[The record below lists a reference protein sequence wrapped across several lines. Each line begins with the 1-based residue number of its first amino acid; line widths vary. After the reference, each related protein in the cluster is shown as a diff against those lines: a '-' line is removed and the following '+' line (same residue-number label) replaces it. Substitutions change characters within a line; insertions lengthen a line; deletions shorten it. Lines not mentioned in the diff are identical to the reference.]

1 MSAFDQVR
9 RLETAL
15 AAPSGPDFASAME
28 VLRTAAASRSVLRAV
43 GGCAKG
49 MERLFSLDFV
59 RTLSAADMDVFLS
72 FLETVPYRP
81 ATATYPC
88 GQRDFFVADILRDR
102 TLPTSLRARTWRLVA
117 LGGLKLPR
125 YAHGRR
131 WHLPDELLD
140 HPAAREWYCEQ
151 EKPGWEFVR
160 CTSPVLFREPQ
171 VWEPENKMV
180 KDAYDAIP
188 ADVPARVILPLDI
201 CGSDVPE
208 PFFLEILARQ
218 AVETALFLFLER
230 GHLAKALSREQFLIY
245 VAIHWDVSCAMRVF
259 TAFESAWPGISASR
273 DTLGRTSLLYT
284 LYRRVPCPE
293 LQDFLIRKG
302 CDADCEV
309 LPGLSYADISQKCS
323 VRALPSRFG
332 RAILRAD
339 N

>member
-1 MSAFDQVR
+1 MVYLLGLMVEDIKEIIKMIKKMDMAF
-9 RLETAL
+9 LNGL
-15 AAPSGPDFASAME
+15 ME
-28 VLRTAAASRSVLRAV
+28 KSI
-43 GGCAKG
+43 K
-49 MERLFSLDFV
+49 
-59 RTLSAADMDVFLS
+59 
-72 FLETVPYRP
+72 
-81 ATATYPC
+81 
-88 GQRDFFVADILRDR
+88 DI
-102 TLPTSLRARTWRLVA
+102 
-117 LGGLKLPR
+117 GKM
-125 YAHGRR
+125 
-131 WHLPDELLD
+131 
-140 HPAAREWYCEQ
+140 
-151 EKPGWEFVR
+151 
-160 CTSPVLFREPQ
+160 
-171 VWEPENKMV
+171 ENKMV

-245 VAIHWDVSCAMRVF
+245 VAVHWDVSCAMRVF

-332 RAILRAD
+332 CAILRAD